1 VTIPHRARALVYCAL
16 LVALS
21 WLALSSAPGSAAP
34 RHRTVARHVMGL
46 HRRHAGGKQ
55 QSLNW
60 AGYIRTGA
68 HFTSAAGSW
77 NVPTLKSTHNG
88 FSSTWVGIDGA
99 TANDRYLIQTGT
111 EADVV
116 GGRRGYRAWWEIIT
130 PTDVAPETVFPGLTI
145 HPGDSI
151 TASVSRNSNGTW
163 TLRLRDNT
171 TGRAAAHTAPFAG
184 PGATAE
190 WIQED
195 TWVNGYI
202 STAPNW
208 GSVTFRRLQLDHAN
222 PHLKPSEAVDIVD
235 GKGTREA
242 STGAPTA
249 TGGGFTVT
257 WLTTGT
263 RTAAS

>member
-1 VTIPHRARALVYCAL
+1 MTISYRIRTALLGAL
-16 LVALS
+16 LVTASWTALGPVVGTATAHGDS
-21 WLALSSAPGSAAP
+21 
-34 RHRTVARHVMGL
+34 ARHVMGL

-60 AGYIRTGA
+60 AGYIRTGG

-77 NVPTLKSTHNG
+77 TVPTLKSTHNG

-99 TANDRYLIQTGT
+99 TADDHFLIQTGT

-116 GGRRGYRAWWEIIT
+116 GGRRSYRAWWEIIT
-130 PTDVAPETVFPGLTI
+130 PLDVAPETVFKSLTI
-145 HPGDSI
+145 HPGDAIS
-151 TASVSRNSNGTW
+151 ASVSKNANGMW

-171 TGRAAAHTAPFAG
+171 TGRSAVHTAPFAG
-184 PGATAE
+184 PGSTAE

-208 GSVTFRRLQLDHAN
+208 GSVTFRLLRLNHAN
-222 PHLKPSEAVDIVD
+222 PHLKASEAVDIVD
-235 GKGTREA
+235 GAGTREA
-242 STGAPTA
+242 ATGAPA
-249 TGGGFTVT
+249 PSGGGFTVT
-257 WLTTGT
+257 WLATGT
-263 RTAAS
+263 KTAAS